1 MRSGVLISIVSHV
14 IFVTLALLGTP
25 KLFDEAATRPI
36 EVELVRPEDAPPEQ
50 LEEKLPEKPQEQA
63 KAETP
68 TAPAKPE
75 KDKPAPWNPLPDQT
89 AASPKPDFAAK
100 PDSTKPKDQQANAQ
114 PQQAQQPQTQP
125 SPGQSAQ
132 PQGAQPQVS
141 QFAPQPAE
149 PSIFDPVNIPKL
161 LNLPNAPDS
170 GFDTESMTAA
180 DIAEDQKPA
189 FKAHL
194 RKCWKLPSTVSSP
207 TTRVV
212 MRVYF
217 RRDGKLASEP
227 ILIEASASRDGP
239 VVMQTAIRALKECQP
254 YGFLPA
260 DKYSEWKVLDLS
272 FTPRDMAGG

>member
-1 MRSGVLISIVSHV
+1 MRSGILISIVSHV

-50 LEEKLPEKPQEQA
+50 PEEKPPEQA
-63 KAETP
+63 KAEIFKEP
-68 TAPAKPE
+68 GKPE
-75 KDKPAPWNPLPDQT
+75 KDKPASWNPLPDQT
-89 AASPKPDFAAK
+89 AASPPAK
-100 PDSTKPKDQQANAQ
+100 PAPSDAKPKQQQSNA
-114 PQQAQQPQTQP
+114 QAQQPQRQP
-125 SPGQSAQ
+125 QPLPGQSSQ
-132 PQGAQPQVS
+132 PPPSSPQVS
-141 QFAPQPAE
+141 QFALRPAE

-170 GFDTESMTAA
+170 GFDSESTTSAN
-180 DIAEDQKPA
+180 ITEDQKAA

-194 RKCWKLPSTVSSP
+194 RKCWKLPATVSSP

-212 MRVYF
+212 MRVYL
-217 RRDGKLASEP
+217 RRDGKLGSEP
-227 ILIEASASRDGP
+227 VLIEASASRDGP

>member
-14 IFVTLALLGTP
+14 IFVALALLGTP
-25 KLFDEAATRPI
+25 KLFDQAATRPI

-50 LEEKLPEKPQEQA
+50 PPEKPAEKPQEQA
-63 KAETP
+63 RLEIP
-68 TAPAKPE
+68 LESGKPE
-75 KDKPAPWNPLPDQT
+75 KEKPAPSNPVPDQT
-89 AASPKPDFAAK
+89 VASAK
-100 PDSTKPKDQQANAQ
+100 PDPATKPDPKSKQQQANAQ
-114 PQQAQQPQTQP
+114 PQQPQG
-125 SPGQSAQ
+125 PGQSSQ
-132 PQGAQPQVS
+132 PQPSQPQAS

-161 LNLPNAPDS
+161 LNLPNAPES
-170 GFDTESMTAA
+170 GFDSESMTAA
-180 DIAEDQKPA
+180 NITDDQKAA

-194 RKCWKLPSTVSSP
+194 RKCWKLPGTVSSP

-217 RRDGKLASEP
+217 RRDGKLASDP
-227 ILIEASASRDGP
+227 VLIEASASRDGP

>member
-1 MRSGVLISIVSHV
+1 MRSGVPISIVSHV
-14 IFVTLALLGTP
+14 IFVALALLGTP
-25 KLFDEAATRPI
+25 KLFDEAATRSI
-36 EVELVRPEDAPPEQ
+36 EVELVRSEDAPPEQ
-50 LEEKLPEKPQEQA
+50 REEQPQEKQEEA
-63 KAETP
+63 KA
-68 TAPAKPE
+68 E
-75 KDKPAPWNPLPDQT
+75 KDKPAQWNPLPDQT
-89 AASPKPDFAAK
+89 AASPQAKPDPAAK
-100 PDSTKPKDQQANAQ
+100 PKEQQARAQ
-114 PQQAQQPQTQP
+114 PQQPQAQP
-125 SPGQSAQ
+125 SPGQSSQ
-132 PQGAQPQVS
+132 PQPSQPQAS
-141 QFAPQPAE
+141 QFASPAE

-170 GFDTESMTAA
+170 GFDSESMTAA
-180 DIAEDQKPA
+180 NIAEDQKAA

-194 RKCWKLPSTVSSP
+194 RKCWKLPGTVSSP

-217 RRDGKLASEP
+217 RRDGKLAAEP
-227 ILIEASASRDGP
+227 VLIEASASRDGP

>member
-1 MRSGVLISIVSHV
+1 MRSGVLISIVSHIV
-14 IFVTLALLGTP
+14 FVALALLGTP

-36 EVELVRPEDAPPEQ
+36 EVELVRPEDAPPE
-50 LEEKLPEKPQEQA
+50 EKLPEKPPEQV
-63 KAETP
+63 KIEIP
-68 TAPAKPE
+68 REPGKPE
-75 KDKPAPWNPLPDQT
+75 KDKPAPSNPLPEQT
-89 AASPKPDFAAK
+89 AAAPKPDSVTK
-100 PDSTKPKDQQANAQ
+100 PDPAAKPKDQQANAQ
-114 PQQAQQPQTQP
+114 AQQSQPASGQSSQPQP
-125 SPGQSAQ
+125 SQ
-132 PQGAQPQVS
+132 PQIS

-161 LNLPNAPDS
+161 LNLPNAPES
-170 GFDTESMTAA
+170 GFDSESMTAA
-180 DIAEDQKPA
+180 NISDDQKAA

-194 RKCWKLPSTVSSP
+194 RRCWKLPGTVSSP

-217 RRDGKLASEP
+217 RRDGKLASDP
-227 ILIEASASRDGP
+227 VLIEASASRDGP
-239 VVMQTAIRALKECQP
+239 VVMQTAVRALKECQP

>member
-14 IFVTLALLGTP
+14 IFVALALLGTP
-25 KLFDEAATRPI
+25 RLFDEAAMRPI

-50 LEEKLPEKPQEQA
+50 PVEKAPEKQED
-63 KAETP
+63 KAEKP
-68 TAPAKPE
+68 KEPGKPE
-75 KDKPAPWNPLPDQT
+75 KGEPAPWNPLPDQT
-89 AASPKPDFAAK
+89 AASPKPDSATK
-100 PDSTKPKDQQANAQ
+100 PDPATNPNDQQAAAQ
-114 PQQAQQPQTQP
+114 TQQPQG
-125 SPGQSAQ
+125 PGQSSQ
-132 PQGAQPQVS
+132 PQPAQPQVS
-141 QFAPQPAE
+141 QPTPQPAQQ
-149 PSIFDPVNIPKL
+149 SIFDPVNIPKL

-170 GFDTESMTAA
+170 GFDSESMTAA
-180 DIAEDQKPA
+180 NISEDQKAA

-194 RKCWKLPSTVSSP
+194 RKCWKLPGTVSSP

-217 RRDGKLASEP
+217 RRDGTLGSEP
-227 ILIEASASRDGP
+227 VLIEASASRDGP

-260 DKYSEWKVLDLS
+260 DKYREWKVLDLS